1 MLQKVLGLNCLEQRI
16 WFGRLTAGQ
25 NTPHCWKRLVIQ
37 RIALLF
43 RGWQPNFQKLL
54 EIFEV
59 VTSKF
64 SIICPLTSM
73 ASKTGR
79 PKILKIVSNQ
89 CKSSSIFGRFALI
102 WGYFQKFWW
111 SRFWGHWGQR
121 TFNVEEITKKQTSP
135 AVRSVPLSQ
144 KLTHLF
150 MKLSFLHCYF
160 MRLRVKQMLRSF
172 RDGNSSA

>member
-1 MLQKVLGLNCLEQRI
+1 MNLSIAPNNCFLKDSLWPRRYATKWYKMSKFSTILYCPWFRSSMFQKVLGLNCLEQRI

-102 WGYFQKFWW
+102 WGNFQNFR
-111 SRFWGHWGQR
+111 STRFWGHWGQR
-121 TFNVEEITKKQTSP
+121 TFNVEFWGCNLED
-135 AVRSVPLSQ
+135 
-144 KLTHLF
+144 F
-150 MKLSFLHCYF
+150 
-160 MRLRVKQMLRSF
+160 
-172 RDGNSSA
+172 